1 MEKIDK
7 LNWKIGTGKNN
18 KNQKLIKKQKKK
30 DSEGFN
36 IEERKNMCVKI

>member
-18 KNQKLIKKQKKK
+18 KNQKLIKKQKKRIK
-30 DSEGFN
+30 
-36 IEERKNMCVKI
+36 R